1 MVVQNA
7 EDGVASF
14 AVYVQIAGLCL
25 FDTVLFNFVLEIHGL
40 LLSSVTSGVSGT
52 YMALTHLHT
61 NHLR

>member
-40 LLSSVTSGVSGT
+40 LLSCVASGAEPEHN
-52 YMALTHLHT
+52 MALLVYIQ
-61 NHLR
+61 